1 MADVN
6 ESTSES
12 DNIIVSSITD
22 FSESLHPISKKANNF
37 KIGKDPNNRYSAR
50 LGLNMFKLPDGE
62 FSFVI
67 EFLPPKMDELSVNVV
82 SESLNASCFLGK
94 SKIDINFII
103 TSKLAG
109 LRKAS

>member
-62 FSFVI
+62 FTFVI

-82 SESLNASCFLGK
+82 SESLNIGK
-94 SKIDINFII
+94 YCSPKTVDLYCSHAQI
-103 TSKLAG
+103 
-109 LRKAS
+109 

>member
-82 SESLNASCFLGK
+82 SESLNIGK
-94 SKIDINFII
+94 YCSPNTVDLYCSHAQI
-103 TSKLAG
+103 
-109 LRKAS
+109 